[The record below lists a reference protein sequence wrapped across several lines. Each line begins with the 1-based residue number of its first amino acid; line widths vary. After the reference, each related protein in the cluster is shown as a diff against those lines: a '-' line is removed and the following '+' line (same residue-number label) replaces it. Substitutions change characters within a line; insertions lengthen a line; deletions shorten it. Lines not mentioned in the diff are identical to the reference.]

1 MVKKVVVKP
10 DVLLKKYRIH
20 AKDTG
25 SAEVQI
31 ILATQRI
38 LELAAHLKK
47 HGQDFDSKRGLL
59 ILIGK
64 RRRLLNYLRKKEPE
78 KYQKLVVD
86 LGLKK

>member
-1 MVKKVVVKP
+1 MVQKIVVKP
-10 DVLLKKYRIH
+10 DTLLKKYRKNV
-20 AKDTG
+20 KDTG

-47 HGQDFDSKRGLL
+47 HSQDFDSKRGLL

-64 RRRLLNYLRKKEPE
+64 RRRLLNYLRQKEME

-86 LGLKK
+86 LGLRK